1 MRPSPDS
8 IPETTPTWTAGA
20 RRRAP
25 FYLAAALL
33 VALLAGVLTFL
44 YLDRLRASALPT
56 GVALV
61 ASAPIR
67 PGAQLQAD
75 MLEIRQVPSAILP
88 EGHLTRLDQALG
100 RTAIYPVA
108 ANQVLVRG
116 DLEGEDSRLSARL
129 PDGRWAMM
137 LPQSWLMSPLPEATV
152 GDRID
157 LLAYQPG
164 QPATSVELIVSGV
177 ELLSASGPEGVG
189 PLLVAVTL
197 DEARAIL
204 YARANAF
211 SLLALLRSRGP

>member
-88 EGHLTRLDQALG
+88 EGHLTKLDQALG

-177 ELLSASGPEGVG
+177 ELLSASGPEGVV